1 VGDRLRRASALA
13 AAGAL
18 LLGGCASNVAGTA
31 RPLRITEVE
40 RDQVSGYFTQLND
53 AGGRGNPEQRKL
65 LQDTQHPDFRTRACD
80 LRAGTLRMDPAM
92 STLRMD
98 PDWRPPGERE
108 HPRGVVYVVAAT
120 VTLMEDAAAVGTQIG
135 SLHVVVIDGKPYG
148 FAPCV
153 GG

>member
-1 VGDRLRRASALA
+1 VGDGVRWASALA

-18 LLGGCASNVAGTA
+18 LLGGCGSHVAGTA
-31 RPLRITEVE
+31 RPLRITDVE
-40 RDQVSGYFTQLND
+40 RGQVSGYFTQLNE
-53 AGGRGNPEQRKL
+53 AGGKGNPEQRKL
-65 LQDTQHPDFRTRACD
+65 LQDTQHPDFRKQACE
-80 LRAGTLRMDPAM
+80 LKAGTLRMDPTM

-98 PDWRPPGERE
+98 PDWEPPGERQ

-120 VTLMEDAAAVGTQIG
+120 VTLLEDAAPVGIQIG